1 MKPFRRRRRGGVYAE
16 FDVHEAEM
24 LANLEAQLIELV
36 SDRTGPGES
45 STDPLFAQ
53 LDVDGPRVAPED
65 PVLAR
70 LFPDAY
76 ADDEEDAGEFRR
88 FTEPALAAG
97 KINNATAVMESLSA
111 GGLKLD
117 GSEQTLKTI
126 EVELDNAAVQAWLRA
141 LTDIRLSVAVRLG
154 IERGAGE
161 PSTDADHERPADT
174 DDEGA
179 ALMADIYDWLGYV
192 QESLVQALG

>member
-36 SDRTGPGES
+36 SDRTGSGES
-45 STDPLFAQ
+45 SADPLFAQ
-53 LDVDGPRVAPED
+53 LDIDGPRVAPDD

-76 ADDEEDAGEFRR
+76 SEDEESAGEFRR
-88 FTEPALAAG
+88 FTEPALAG
-97 KINNATAVMESLSA
+97 NKISNATAVMESLSV

-117 GSEQTLKTI
+117 GSEQTAKSI
-126 EVELDNAAVQAWLRA
+126 EVELDDNGVQAWLRA
-141 LTDIRLSVAVRLG
+141 LTDVRLSVAARLG
-154 IERGAGE
+154 IE
-161 PSTDADHERPADT
+161 TDDGGRSVDSE
-174 DDEGA
+174 DEGA
-179 ALMADIYDWLGYV
+179 AMMADIYDWLGYV
-192 QESLVQALG
+192 QESLIQALG

>member
-1 MKPFRRRRRGGVYAE
+1 MKPFRRRRRGGVYAV

-36 SDRTGPGES
+36 SDRSGPSEAS
-45 STDPLFAQ
+45 PDPLFAQ
-53 LDVDGPRVAPED
+53 LDVDGPRTAPED

-76 ADDEEDAGEFRR
+76 GDDEESAAEFRR
-88 FTEPALAAG
+88 FTERDLASN
-97 KINNATAVMESLSA
+97 KIDNATAVLQTLSA
-111 GGLKLD
+111 GGLLLD
-117 GSEQTLKTI
+117 GSEQSVKEV
-126 EVELDNAAVQAWLRA
+126 EVELDDDAVQAWLRS

-154 IERGAGE
+154 LDDDGTEALDR
-161 PSTDADHERPADT
+161 S
-174 DDEGA
+174 DEGV
-179 ALMADIYDWLGYV
+179 ALMADIYEWLGFV

>member
-36 SDRTGPGES
+36 SDRTGTGEAS
-45 STDPLFAQ
+45 ADPLFAQ
-53 LDVDGPRVAPED
+53 LDVDGPRSAPDD

-76 ADDEEDAGEFRR
+76 GDDEESAAEFRR
-88 FTEPALAAG
+88 FTEPALAAS
-97 KINNATAVMESLSA
+97 KIDNATTVMQTLLA
-111 GGLKLD
+111 GGLQLD
-117 GSEQTLKTI
+117 GSEQSATSI
-126 EVELDNAAVQAWLRA
+126 EVELDADGVQAWLRS
-141 LTDIRLSVAVRLG
+141 LTDVRLSVAVRLG
-154 IERGAGE
+154 LDDEGMHA
-161 PSTDADHERPADT
+161 DA

>member
-36 SDRTGPGES
+36 SDRTGTGES
-45 STDPLFAQ
+45 SADPLFAQ
-53 LDVDGPRVAPED
+53 LDVAGPRVAPDD

-76 ADDEEDAGEFRR
+76 ADDDESAGEFRR
-88 FTEPALAAG
+88 FTEPALASS
-97 KINNATAVMESLSA
+97 KIHNATAVMESLSA
-111 GGLKLD
+111 GGLRLD
-117 GSEQTLKTI
+117 GSEQTAKSI
-126 EVELDNAAVQAWLRA
+126 EVELDDAAVQAWLRA
-141 LTDIRLSVAVRLG
+141 LTDVRLSVAVRLG
-154 IERGAGE
+154 IEEDSGGR
-161 PSTDADHERPADT
+161 SVDS

-179 ALMADIYDWLGYV
+179 VLMGDIYDWLGYV
-192 QESLVQALG
+192 QESLIQALG